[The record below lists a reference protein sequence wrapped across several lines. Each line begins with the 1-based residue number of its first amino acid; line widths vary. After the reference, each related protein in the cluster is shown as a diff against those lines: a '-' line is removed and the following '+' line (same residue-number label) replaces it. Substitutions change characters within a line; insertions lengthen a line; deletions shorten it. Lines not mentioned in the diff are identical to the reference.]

1 MSRGG
6 LCQGHRVICGGTGV
20 CEGCGRPGGRG
31 RGVREPREFVSF
43 AGGYSKA
50 IEYHAKHLAIA
61 KEVDNRAKEVQ
72 AYGNFGTVHFY
83 LIEYVKDLAYQKE
96 RHALYTTDLRAFLQ
110 P

>member
-1 MSRGG
+1 MKDVGDRAGEGG
-6 LCQGHRVICGGTGV
+6 AYGNLGSSYH
-20 CEGCGRPGGRG
+20 
-31 RGVREPREFVSF
+31 SL
-43 AGGYSKA
+43 GGYSKA